1 MLSDRFFEEYAKTGA
16 PKPAADDQPEI
27 PEKDSYSRAEV
38 DEIVNAKVAEAISE
52 IRSEMA
58 AFQQPDNKPEDN
70 PAE

>member
-16 PKPAADDQPEI
+16 PKPAADDPPEI

-52 IRSEMA
+52 IRSELA
-58 AFQQPDNKPEDN
+58 AMQQPEANTPDS

>member
-16 PKPAADDQPEI
+16 PKPAADDPPEI

-58 AFQQPDNKPEDN
+58 ALQQPDNKPDDN

>member
-16 PKPAADDQPEI
+16 PKPTADDQPEI

-58 AFQQPDNKPEDN
+58 ALQQPDNKPDDN
-70 PAE
+70 TAE

>member
-16 PKPAADDQPEI
+16 PKPAADDPPEI

-58 AFQQPDNKPEDN
+58 AMQQPDNKPDDN
-70 PAE
+70 PVE

>member
-1 MLSDRFFEEYAKTGA
+1 MLSDRFFEEYAKTGT
-16 PKPAADDQPEI
+16 PKPAADDPPEI
-27 PEKDSYSRAEV
+27 QEKDSYSRAEV

-58 AFQQPDNKPEDN
+58 AIQQPDNKPDD